1 MGFMFTGAS
10 CSLCDHVPHGL
21 ERACLSECIQPPH
34 PSPLDCAKALS
45 ENQCSVLTQCTWCR
59 SKDHLHNLCFSKVKT
74 PESGWVCDG
83 DDVVADDPSHIMPLV
98 LV

>member
-1 MGFMFTGAS
+1 MSNMFYGDS

-21 ERACLSECIQPPH
+21 IQACTSEAC
-34 PSPLDCAKALS
+34 SPLDCSNALS
-45 ENQCSVLTQCTWCR
+45 NNQCSVHTQCTWCK
-59 SKDHLHNLCFSKVKT
+59 SKDHLHSLCFLKVKT

-83 DDVVADDPSHIMPLV
+83 DDVAADDLAHIVPLV

>member
-1 MGFMFTGAS
+1 MNEMFTGDS
-10 CSLCDHVPHGL
+10 CSLCDHVPQGF
-21 ERACLSECIQPPH
+21 ERACRSQCVPPSP

-45 ENQCSVLTQCTWCR
+45 ENQCSVLTQCTWCK
-59 SKDHLHNLCFSKVKT
+59 SKDHLHKLCFSKVHT

-83 DDVVADDPSHIMPLV
+83 DDVVAGDVAHIMPLV